1 MKQSRVKFVWNDNY
15 NMNCDIDELNKLGF
29 VNSTYN
35 NDLAPSYINQKGN
48 IQVFFFDLE
57 DESIKNE
64 SIDYK
69 YSIMKLDEHG
79 EYLTD
84 VGQTSSFDEML
95 KLVKASEKGA
105 N

>member
-1 MKQSRVKFVWNDNY
+1 MKQSRGKFVWNDNY
-15 NMNCDIDELNKLGF
+15 NMNCDIDELTKLGF

-57 DESIKNE
+57 DETIKNE

-69 YSIMKLDEHG
+69 YSVMKLDEHG
-79 EYLTD
+79 EYLKD

-105 N
+105 K

>member
-1 MKQSRVKFVWNDNY
+1 MKQSRVKFVWNANY
-15 NMNCDIDELNKLGF
+15 NMNCDIDELTKLGF

-69 YSIMKLDEHG
+69 YSILKLDEHG
-79 EYLTD
+79 EYLED
-84 VGQTSSFDEML
+84 VGQTNTFNEML
-95 KLVKASEKGA
+95 KLVKAFE
-105 N
+105 

>member
-15 NMNCDIDELNKLGF
+15 NMNCDIDELTKLGF

-69 YSIMKLDEHG
+69 YSILKLDEHG
-79 EYLTD
+79 EYLED
-84 VGQTSSFDEML
+84 VGQTNTFNEML
-95 KLVKASEKGA
+95 KLVKAFE
-105 N
+105 